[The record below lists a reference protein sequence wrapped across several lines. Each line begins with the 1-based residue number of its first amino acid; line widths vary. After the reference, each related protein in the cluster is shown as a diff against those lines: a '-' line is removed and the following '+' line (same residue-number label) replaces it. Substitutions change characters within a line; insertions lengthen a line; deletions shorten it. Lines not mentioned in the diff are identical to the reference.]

1 MVETPVKRVQSLRK
15 VTPAWLLTVL
25 RLTLVALVA
34 KPALSKF
41 VTYSS
46 SVAFFD
52 AYGIPSPAMM
62 VIVAGI
68 IELAAVVMLLFG
80 IGGRLAALFLIPVMI
95 VAILYVGLD
104 WKNIV
109 VLIGSSVILV
119 LGTGSYSLWQPTDR
133 LLG

>member
-1 MVETPVKRVQSLRK
+1 MGEVRVNTLQSLHQL
-15 VTPAWLLTVL
+15 TPNWLLTGL
-25 RLTLVALVA
+25 RLVLVALIA

-41 VTYSS
+41 VTYSDS
-46 SVAFFD
+46 IAFFE
-52 AYGIPSPAMM
+52 AYGIPFPAVM

-95 VAILYVGLD
+95 VAILYVGPN

-109 VLIGSSVILV
+109 VLVGSSAILV
-119 LGTGSYSLWQPTDR
+119 LGTGSYSLGQPTDR

>member
-1 MVETPVKRVQSLRK
+1 MGEVRVNPLQSLHQL
-15 VTPAWLLTVL
+15 TPNWLLTGL
-25 RLTLVALVA
+25 RLVLVALIA

-41 VTYSS
+41 VTYSD

-52 AYGIPSPAMM
+52 AYGIPFPAVM
-62 VIVAGI
+62 VIVTGLL
-68 IELAAVVMLLFG
+68 EVAAVVMLLFG

-95 VAILYVGLD
+95 VAILYVRPD

-109 VLIGSSVILV
+109 VLVGSSVILV

-133 LLG
+133 LLD

>member
-1 MVETPVKRVQSLRK
+1 MGEVRVNPLQSLHQL
-15 VTPAWLLTVL
+15 TPNWLLTGL
-25 RLTLVALVA
+25 RLVLVALIA

-41 VTYSS
+41 VTYSD
-46 SVAFFD
+46 SVAFFE
-52 AYGIPSPAMM
+52 AYGIPFPAVM

-95 VAILYVGLD
+95 VAILYVGPD

-109 VLIGSSVILV
+109 VLVGSSVILV

>member
-1 MVETPVKRVQSLRK
+1 MGEVRVNTLQSLHQL
-15 VTPAWLLTVL
+15 TPNWLLTGL
-25 RLTLVALVA
+25 RLVLIALIA

-41 VTYSS
+41 VTYSD

-52 AYGIPSPAMM
+52 AYGIPFPAVM

-80 IGGRLAALFLIPVMI
+80 IGGRLAALALIPVMI
-95 VAILYVGLD
+95 VAILYVALD

-109 VLIGSSVILV
+109 VLVGSSVILV